1 MKGEANKGSKA
12 KNDIIFIA
20 VLLAFMLAVGAFFV
34 FSRGEGDTVT
44 VTVGGKLY
52 GEYPL
57 SESRTVEIKNGEAV
71 NTLIIEGGRARV
83 EHASCPDGVCVA
95 HKPIS
100 RDGESIICLPN
111 EVVVTVR
118 KKGVDSPDIIV

>member
-1 MKGEANKGSKA
+1 MNSSTKERTKL

-20 VLLAFMLAVGAFFV
+20 VLLAFVAALGVIFLSTRAD
-34 FSRGEGDTVT
+34 GDMVT
-44 VTVGGKLY
+44 VTVDGKLF

-57 SESRTVEIKNGEAV
+57 SVDRTVEIKTGDNI
-71 NTLIIEGGRARV
+71 NLLIIEGGCARV
-83 EHASCPDGVCVA
+83 AEATCPDGVCVS

-111 EVVVTVR
+111 KVVVTVS
-118 KKGVDSPDIIV
+118 KSGEDSPDIIV